1 MAFEHLSYAY
11 ECNRALSTVAA
22 YTLHILAHQIGKNE
36 CCWPSYEYI
45 GKKLRKSARTAYTAC
60 QELVA
65 AGLLY
70 IESGKERGGS
80 NSFYMLIPE
89 DFHRKFTRKYKDH
102 PKSWD
107 AHWEDN
113 RRHVDNLRL
122 MNRVGSPLPTPLG
135 SPLQTGVGNP
145 APTLGKIPQEGM
157 KPTSDNIDDR
167 TEKVEEQDMF
177 PALSPAPAKGP
188 PRQNAYLPPIGSDL
202 FRKKVR
208 EIAKSLGAPES
219 IALRIYEHNT
229 VTKWAVLKEKTL
241 ILAMKIAVWYW
252 MQRDP
257 AVFAAEKIRKFILEH
272 PEIVNSAKPEIS

>member
-11 ECNRALSTVAA
+11 ECDRALSTVAA

-113 RRHVDNLRL
+113 RRHVDNLR
-122 MNRVGSPLPTPLG
+122 
-135 SPLQTGVGNP
+135 
-145 APTLGKIPQEGM
+145 
-157 KPTSDNIDDR
+157 DR
-167 TEKVEEQDMF
+167 
-177 PALSPAPAKGP
+177 
-188 PRQNAYLPPIGSDL
+188 
-202 FRKKVR
+202 
-208 EIAKSLGAPES
+208 KS
-219 IALRIYEHNT
+219 
-229 VTKWAVLKEKTL
+229 VV
-241 ILAMKIAVWYW
+241 
-252 MQRDP
+252 
-257 AVFAAEKIRKFILEH
+257 
-272 PEIVNSAKPEIS
+272 